1 MMRIYNP
8 NANAVETGNIRVFNR
23 RFVVAA
29 VYSGCPLRCVHVIL
43 ILMKRLL
50 LGLLLVPVGMV
61 QALDTS
67 HILTAEQWAV
77 PRNVQTIIQMP
88 ALAGAMAE
96 LQATPG
102 GRLLIR
108 YPGGDAGTL
117 WMNELHSWLVSLG
130 LSSADM
136 ERVPGSANSQV
147 IELEVLLPASK
158 PAEARKTNSPR
169 LGYQEVTP

>member
-1 MMRIYNP
+1 L
-8 NANAVETGNIRVFNR
+8 G
-23 RFVVAA
+23 
-29 VYSGCPLRCVHVIL
+29 GVHGIL
-43 ILMKRLL
+43 AFMKKFLF
-50 LGLLLVPVGMV
+50 GLLLVPAGMV
-61 QALDTS
+61 QALETS

-77 PRNVQTIIQMP
+77 PRNVETIIQMP
-88 ALAGAMAE
+88 ALASAMAE

-117 WMNELHSWLVSLG
+117 WMTELHSWLVSLG

-147 IELEVLLPASK
+147 IELEVLPPITRSGIVFDK
-158 PAEARKTNSPR
+158 RTPSQV
-169 LGYQEVTP
+169 YQEDTQ

>member
-1 MMRIYNP
+1 
-8 NANAVETGNIRVFNR
+8 
-23 RFVVAA
+23 
-29 VYSGCPLRCVHVIL
+29 
-43 ILMKRLL
+43 MKKLL
-50 LGLLLVPVGMV
+50 FGLLLVPAGMV

-77 PRNVQTIIQMP
+77 PRNVETIIQMP
-88 ALAGAMAE
+88 ALASAMAE
-96 LQATPG
+96 LQASPG
-102 GRLLIR
+102 ARLLIR

-117 WMNELHSWLVSLG
+117 WMTELHSWLVSLG

-147 IELEVLLPASK
+147 IELEVLLPVTRSGVLNDK
-158 PAEARKTNSPR
+158 ITPH

>member
-1 MMRIYNP
+1 
-8 NANAVETGNIRVFNR
+8 
-23 RFVVAA
+23 
-29 VYSGCPLRCVHVIL
+29 
-43 ILMKRLL
+43 MKKLL
-50 LGLLLVPVGMV
+50 FGLLLVPAGMV
-61 QALDTS
+61 QALETS

-77 PRNVQTIIQMP
+77 PRNVESIIQMP
-88 ALAGAMAE
+88 ALASAMGE

-117 WMNELHSWLVSLG
+117 WMTELHSWLVSLG

-147 IELEVLLPASK
+147 IELEVLLPVTRSELLSNK
-158 PAEARKTNSPR
+158 HTPR
-169 LGYQEVTP
+169 PDNQEVTP

>member
-1 MMRIYNP
+1 MKKSDCLPVNREITLSP
-8 NANAVETGNIRVFNR
+8 VGILRCLPFAVD
-23 RFVVAA
+23 
-29 VYSGCPLRCVHVIL
+29 CPLRFVHGML
-43 ILMKRLL
+43 DFMKRLL
-50 LGLLLVPVGMV
+50 FGLLLVPVGLV
-61 QALDTS
+61 QALETS

-77 PRNVQTIIQMP
+77 PRNVETIIQMP
-88 ALAGAMAE
+88 ALASAMAE

-147 IELEVLLPASK
+147 IELEVLPPVSR
-158 PAEARKTNSPR
+158 PAEASTTNSPIF
-169 LGYQEVTP
+169 GYQEVKP

>member
-1 MMRIYNP
+1 
-8 NANAVETGNIRVFNR
+8 
-23 RFVVAA
+23 
-29 VYSGCPLRCVHVIL
+29 
-43 ILMKRLL
+43 MKKLL
-50 LGLLLVPVGMV
+50 FGLLLVPAGMV

-77 PRNVQTIIQMP
+77 PRNVETIIQMP
-88 ALAGAMAE
+88 ALASAMAE
-96 LQATPG
+96 LQASPG

-117 WMNELHSWLVSLG
+117 WMTELHSWLVSLG

-147 IELEVLLPASK
+147 IELEVLLPVTRSGALNDKS
-158 PAEARKTNSPR
+158 TPR

>member
-1 MMRIYNP
+1 
-8 NANAVETGNIRVFNR
+8 
-23 RFVVAA
+23 
-29 VYSGCPLRCVHVIL
+29 
-43 ILMKRLL
+43 MKKLL
-50 LGLLLVPVGMV
+50 FGLLLVPAGMV

-77 PRNVQTIIQMP
+77 PRNVETIIQMP
-88 ALAGAMAE
+88 ALASAMAE
-96 LQATPG
+96 LQASPG

-117 WMNELHSWLVSLG
+117 WMTELHSWLVSLG

-147 IELEVLLPASK
+147 IELEVLLPVTRSGVLNDK
-158 PAEARKTNSPR
+158 ITPH

>member
-1 MMRIYNP
+1 MQ
-8 NANAVETGNIRVFNR
+8 
-23 RFVVAA
+23 AA
-29 VYSGCPLRCVHVIL
+29 RLGLFMVSLDY
-43 ILMKRLL
+43 MKRLL
-50 LGLLLVPVGMV
+50 FGLLLVPVGMV
-61 QALDTS
+61 QALETS

-77 PRNVQTIIQMP
+77 PRNVETIIQMP
-88 ALAGAMAE
+88 ALASAMAE

-147 IELEVLLPASK
+147 IELEILPPASK
-158 PAEARKTNSPR
+158 SAEVPNTNSPMF
-169 LGYQEVTP
+169 GYQEVTS

>member
-1 MMRIYNP
+1 MSFILNEAEAGISPVFARYF
-8 NANAVETGNIRVFNR
+8 ASVAVFP
-23 RFVVAA
+23 
-29 VYSGCPLRCVHVIL
+29 GCPLWCVHGIL
-43 ILMKRLL
+43 DLMKRLL
-50 LGLLLVPVGMV
+50 FGLLLVPVGMV
-61 QALDTS
+61 QALETS

-77 PRNVQTIIQMP
+77 PRNVETIIQMP
-88 ALAGAMAE
+88 ALAAAMAE

-130 LSSADM
+130 LSTADM

-147 IELEVLLPASK
+147 IELEVLPSVRTRVEV
-158 PAEARKTNSPR
+158 PNMNSTMS
-169 LGYQEVTP
+169 GYQEVRP

>member
-1 MMRIYNP
+1 MKYKP
-8 NANAVETGNIRVFNR
+8 NTAETGNFHVLFG

-29 VYSGCPLRCVHVIL
+29 VPPDCPLRFVHGIL
-43 ILMKRLL
+43 DVMKRLL
-50 LGLLLVPVGMV
+50 FGLLLVPVGMV
-61 QALDTS
+61 QALETS

-77 PRNVQTIIQMP
+77 PRNVETIIQMP

-147 IELEVLLPASK
+147 IELEVLPPISHPAHMPSTKLPMY
-158 PAEARKTNSPR
+158 
-169 LGYQEVTP
+169 GYQEVTP

>member
-1 MMRIYNP
+1 MRYNLK
-8 NANAVETGNIRVFNR
+8 AGETVNFPAINR
-23 RFVVAA
+23 RFVIAA
-29 VYSGCPLRCVHVIL
+29 IYPDCPLRFVHGML
-43 ILMKRLL
+43 EFMKRLL
-50 LGLLLVPVGMV
+50 FGLLLVPVGMV
-61 QALDTS
+61 QALETS
-67 HILTAEQWAV
+67 HILTADQWAV
-77 PRNVQTIIQMP
+77 PRNVETIIQMP
-88 ALAGAMAE
+88 ALANAMAD

-136 ERVPGSANSQV
+136 ERVPGSANSEV
-147 IELEVLLPASK
+147 IELEVLPPISQ
-158 PAEARKTNSPR
+158 PAEVPYTNSPR

>member
-1 MMRIYNP
+1 
-8 NANAVETGNIRVFNR
+8 
-23 RFVVAA
+23 
-29 VYSGCPLRCVHVIL
+29 
-43 ILMKRLL
+43 MKKLL
-50 LGLLLVPVGMV
+50 FGLLLVPAGMV

-77 PRNVQTIIQMP
+77 PRNVETIIQMP
-88 ALAGAMAE
+88 ALASAMAE
-96 LQATPG
+96 LQASPG

-117 WMNELHSWLVSLG
+117 WMTELHSWLVSLG

-147 IELEVLLPASK
+147 IELEVLLPVTRSSGALNDKS
-158 PAEARKTNSPR
+158 TPR
-169 LGYQEVTP
+169 LGNQEVTP

>member
-1 MMRIYNP
+1 
-8 NANAVETGNIRVFNR
+8 
-23 RFVVAA
+23 
-29 VYSGCPLRCVHVIL
+29 
-43 ILMKRLL
+43 MKKLL
-50 LGLLLVPVGMV
+50 FGLLLVPAGMV

-77 PRNVQTIIQMP
+77 PRNVETIIQMP
-88 ALAGAMAE
+88 ALASAMAE
-96 LQATPG
+96 LQASPG
-102 GRLLIR
+102 ARLLIR

-117 WMNELHSWLVSLG
+117 WMTELHSWLVSLG

-147 IELEVLLPASK
+147 IELEVLLPVTRSGALNDMST
-158 PAEARKTNSPR
+158 PH

>member
-1 MMRIYNP
+1 
-8 NANAVETGNIRVFNR
+8 
-23 RFVVAA
+23 
-29 VYSGCPLRCVHVIL
+29 
-43 ILMKRLL
+43 MKKLL
-50 LGLLLVPVGMV
+50 FGLLLVPAGMV

-77 PRNVQTIIQMP
+77 PRNVETIIQMP
-88 ALAGAMAE
+88 ALASAMAE

-117 WMNELHSWLVSLG
+117 WMTELHSWLVSLG

-147 IELEVLLPASK
+147 IELEVLLPVTRSGVLNDK
-158 PAEARKTNSPR
+158 ITPH

>member
-1 MMRIYNP
+1 
-8 NANAVETGNIRVFNR
+8 
-23 RFVVAA
+23 
-29 VYSGCPLRCVHVIL
+29 
-43 ILMKRLL
+43 MKKLL
-50 LGLLLVPVGMV
+50 FGLLLVPAGMV

-77 PRNVQTIIQMP
+77 PRNVETIIHMP
-88 ALAGAMAE
+88 ALASAMAE

-117 WMNELHSWLVSLG
+117 WMTELHSWLVSLG

-147 IELEVLLPASK
+147 IELEVLLPVTRSGVLNDK
-158 PAEARKTNSPR
+158 ITPH

>member
-1 MMRIYNP
+1 M
-8 NANAVETGNIRVFNR
+8 
-23 RFVVAA
+23 
-29 VYSGCPLRCVHVIL
+29 VHGIL
-43 ILMKRLL
+43 TCMKKLL
-50 LGLLLVPVGMV
+50 FALLLVPAGMV
-61 QALDTS
+61 QALETS
-67 HILTAEQWAV
+67 HILTAEQWAG
-77 PRNVQTIIQMP
+77 PRNVETIIQMP
-88 ALAGAMAE
+88 ALASAMAE

-117 WMNELHSWLVSLG
+117 WMTELHSWLVSLG

-147 IELEVLLPASK
+147 IELEVLPPVTRSGLLSDKNTPM
-158 PAEARKTNSPR
+158 

>member
-1 MMRIYNP
+1 MMRYNP
-8 NANAVETGNIRVFNR
+8 NANEIGNFRVFNR
-23 RFVVAA
+23 RFGITAG
-29 VYSGCPLRCVHVIL
+29 YTGCLPRFVHGIL
-43 ILMKRLL
+43 GFMKRLL
-50 LGLLLVPVGMV
+50 FGLLLVPVGMV
-61 QALDTS
+61 QALETS

-77 PRNVQTIIQMP
+77 PRNVETIIQMP
-88 ALAGAMAE
+88 ALASAMAE

-130 LSSADM
+130 LSSVDM

-147 IELEVLLPASK
+147 IELEILPPASK
-158 PAEARKTNSPR
+158 SVEVPNTNSPMF
-169 LGYQEVTP
+169 GYQEVTS

>member
-1 MMRIYNP
+1 MDH
-8 NANAVETGNIRVFNR
+8 G
-23 RFVVAA
+23 
-29 VYSGCPLRCVHVIL
+29 IL
-43 ILMKRLL
+43 TCMKKLL
-50 LGLLLVPVGMV
+50 FALLLVPAGMV
-61 QALDTS
+61 QALETS

-77 PRNVQTIIQMP
+77 PRNVETIIQMP
-88 ALAGAMAE
+88 ALASAMAE

-117 WMNELHSWLVSLG
+117 WMTELHSWLVSLG

-147 IELEVLLPASK
+147 IELEVLPPVTRSSQLSDKNTPM
-158 PAEARKTNSPR
+158 

>member
-1 MMRIYNP
+1 
-8 NANAVETGNIRVFNR
+8 
-23 RFVVAA
+23 
-29 VYSGCPLRCVHVIL
+29 
-43 ILMKRLL
+43 MKKLL
-50 LGLLLVPVGMV
+50 FGLLLVPAGMV

-77 PRNVQTIIQMP
+77 PRDVEAIIQMP
-88 ALAGAMAE
+88 ALASAMAE

-117 WMNELHSWLVSLG
+117 WMTELHSWLVSLG

-147 IELEVLLPASK
+147 IELEVLLPVTRSGVLNDK
-158 PAEARKTNSPR
+158 ITPH

>member
-1 MMRIYNP
+1 MRYSP
-8 NANAVETGNIRVFNR
+8 NTGETGNFRIFNR
-23 RFVVAA
+23 HFVVVA
-29 VYSGCPLRCVHVIL
+29 VSLVCPLRFVHGIL
-43 ILMKRLL
+43 DLMKRLL
-50 LGLLLVPVGMV
+50 FSLLLVPVGMV
-61 QALDTS
+61 QALETS

-77 PRNVQTIIQMP
+77 PRNVETIIQMP
-88 ALAGAMAE
+88 ALTSAMAE

-130 LSSADM
+130 LSSTDM

-147 IELEVLLPASK
+147 IELEVLPSASK
-158 PAEARKTNSPR
+158 PVQVPNTNSPR
-169 LGYQEVTP
+169 FGYQEVTP

>member
-1 MMRIYNP
+1 
-8 NANAVETGNIRVFNR
+8 
-23 RFVVAA
+23 
-29 VYSGCPLRCVHVIL
+29 
-43 ILMKRLL
+43 MKKLL
-50 LGLLLVPVGMV
+50 FGLLLVPAGMV
-61 QALDTS
+61 QALETS

-77 PRNVQTIIQMP
+77 PRNVESIIQMP
-88 ALAGAMAE
+88 ALASAMAE

-117 WMNELHSWLVSLG
+117 WMTELHSWLVSLG

-147 IELEVLLPASK
+147 IELEVLLPVTRSGVLNDK
-158 PAEARKTNSPR
+158 ITPH